1 MTLLGDTTRV
11 GPLGIGFVGCGRVA
25 ELHHAA
31 IGSLPG
37 ARLVAIHDA
46 RADVRARRAAE
57 WGVPACASEDEL
69 LTHPEVEAVLVLTP
83 QEAHLEVA
91 HRALDRGRHVFV
103 EKPVS
108 DDPAGIEALAGAA
121 RAAGL
126 VAMPGHNYAYVP
138 EFVRL
143 RDLVRRGDLGD
154 IRALFVT
161 YVIRHEESVVAGLS
175 GILAEVMVHHAYLTT
190 ALLGA
195 PLRVYAGRAEPA
207 WVEHDQDDQAWMTW
221 EYPGGLSAH
230 LFASFA
236 VEDMS
241 GAPWTFL
248 VRALGTRGT
257 AEMNWRS
264 ALFARPLGTLAYAL
278 PAYEESYLRE
288 LEHLVAA
295 VRSGVPPISTLE
307 DAALVARLIEAAHLA
322 ADTRQAVERGNG
334 DERRW

>member
-1 MTLLGDTTRV
+1 MSFLDSTVPSD
-11 GPLGIGFVGCGRVA
+11 PLGIGFVGCGRVA

-37 ARLVAIHDA
+37 TRLVAIHDA
-46 RADVRARRAAE
+46 RPDVLARRAAE
-57 WGVPACASEDEL
+57 WGVPACATEEAL
-69 LTHPEVEAVLVLTP
+69 IGHPEVEVVFVLTP
-83 QEAHLEVA
+83 QEAHLAIA
-91 HRALDRGRHVFV
+91 HRAIARGRHVFV

-108 DDPAGIEALAGAA
+108 DDPAGIEALARAA
-121 RAAGL
+121 RSAGL

-154 IRALFVT
+154 IRAVFVT
-161 YVIRHEESVVAGLS
+161 YIIRHEESVVAGLS
-175 GILAEVMVHHAYLTT
+175 GILAEVMVHHAYLAT

-195 PLRVYAGRAEPA
+195 PQRVHAGRAEPA

-221 EYPGGLSAH
+221 EYPRGLSAH

-264 ALFARPLGTLAYAL
+264 ALFERPLGTLAYAL
-278 PAYEESYLRE
+278 PAYEESYTGE
-288 LEHLVAA
+288 LAQLTAA
-295 VRSGVPPISTLE
+295 VRSGAEPVSTLE
-307 DAALVARLIEAAHLA
+307 DAALVARLLAAAHSA
-322 ADTRQAVERGNG
+322 ADGHRAVEREDGKG
-334 DERRW
+334 RRW